1 VKVKFIDSQIR
12 KDFFNILKQTFIHYD
27 QLAKYLKVNRNTI
40 LRYKTGEN
48 LMSLDTFNSLKKFV
62 NLKNIK
68 NKIEFLEDNWG
79 WKLGGEITHKK
90 HKWIFESGRKKI
102 IETHKK
108 TDNLILKVDT
118 NSPELAEFIGVLTGD
133 GFIGKYKRSRIVQI
147 TGNKIKDREY
157 YQYYLIP
164 LIKNLF
170 NIEPH
175 FYDRQTCIRLNI
187 YSKVLFNTINK
198 LFDFPIGKKGDLKIS
213 EKLLK
218 TTNSKIAVIR
228 GIFDTDGCIHI
239 SKRNYP
245 MINITTTSVPL
256 AKQIQEILVE
266 LGFSCSIY
274 VDEIKKKRKK
284 AAYRINIYG
293 KEQILKWKNLIGSS
307 NPNRIKKIATVAQI
321 T

>member
-1 VKVKFIDSQIR
+1 MTTRQVDVGELKEGRYVVIDGVACIIKSMQ
-12 KDFFNILKQTFIHYD
+12 KSKAGKHGH
-27 QLAKYLKVNRNTI
+27 AKCR
-40 LRYKTGEN
+40 
-48 LMSLDTFNSLKKFV
+48 
-62 NLKNIK
+62 
-68 NKIEFLEDNWG
+68 LEAIGIIDG
-79 WKLGGEITHKK
+79 
-90 HKWIFESGRKKI
+90 SKKI
-102 IETHKK
+102 IIKPAHDKI
-108 TDNLILKVDT
+108 DV
-118 NSPELAEFIGVLTGD
+118 P
-133 GFIGKYKRSRIVQI
+133 IV
-147 TGNKIKDREY
+147 E
-157 YQYYLIP
+157 
-164 LIKNLF
+164 
-170 NIEPH
+170 
-175 FYDRQTCIRLNI
+175 
-187 YSKVLFNTINK
+187 
-198 LFDFPIGKKGDLKIS
+198 KKGAQVLSVHGDMATVMDSDTYETFDLKIS